1 MKGKTQRVSHR
12 SKVFQRKALAL
23 AIGSVALGI
32 AGGAWAQATTGTIH
46 GTVPVAPGETIR
58 ITGGAGLNR
67 TITVGPSGEYSVTLP
82 VGTYT
87 VSLLQNGKVVQSRTD
102 VTPTAAGSVNVSFST
117 TAAPS
122 ATQTLA
128 TVTVTA
134 NAIPAIDMGTTN
146 QVTTFTHG
154 QLNALP
160 IARNAESIALL
171 SPGVVSGAT
180 ALGQG
185 PNGNGFLAVGGAS
198 IAENAYFVDG
208 MNTTDALTGQ
218 GAGIELPYGS
228 IEQQQV
234 YVADLPAKYGRAIGG
249 VVNQIGRS
257 GSNEWH
263 FGFRAI
269 WDPRPLQSN
278 YNNIYWANPYYVAS
292 NPNLP
297 PGFFAPGGGGN
308 PTQQPGNLAQYRN
321 DQKSWEAIYDAYV
334 SGPII
339 PDKLFFF
346 FSVEQDKTKG
356 NYTFGVANPI
366 NDYYTQSQPKAY
378 AKINW
383 NINENNIL
391 SVSGVQNANRLWQ
404 QNYNFNYSNLTTGS
418 FSNIPPVM
426 KNKFTMWVAN
436 YTSFLTDNL
445 TLNAMLGKMHGDYM
459 TFQQAYPGF
468 DPSLPNIISASNE
481 NPAYAPTPIINS
493 NPTANTGSPAHR
505 DTVMNYRLSLD
516 WKLPWNLFGTHD
528 ISIGIDNMQTW
539 DKNDGLIETGPG
551 YSWVYSHGDPGKDI
565 IASPSPSIP
574 PFVGPPNSNPAG
586 DTGYYVAQDIFQT
599 ASSIRVA
606 QRAQYIQDRWQVTPD
621 LLLSLGVRNDQFT
634 NYNAS
639 GQPYI
644 NLHKPQWQPRL
655 GFSWNALGDGSLKVF
670 GNAGRYYLALPAE
683 VALRGGGSA
692 SIFTNQ
698 YFTYTGIDAN
708 GIPQGLQPI
717 PSNNGGRA
725 GMGVSANNEYGQS
738 LNPLQVAASNIE
750 AEYSDNF
757 QLGVQKKFQF
767 LNTTWVAGA
776 TGQFNRLGRIIDDY
790 DGMNQLCAAAIAQ
803 GVAYPGGIGQCA
815 PLQLGFVLI
824 NDSAGPQDVY
834 VADPNGVL
842 HQIQLTKQ
850 DQGFQTGVKRNY
862 YSLDLNLTH
871 PFDGKWFGK
880 ADLIYS
886 RSYGNTEGPV
896 DSYIGQGGSSVSIT
910 EQWDFPQLMEYSDG
924 TLPNSQKW
932 QFILYGA
939 YVINPEWQVGG
950 TLLVGSGHPLTC
962 LGKFGPQQTD
972 PLGYGN
978 AYHWCGGQPAPP
990 GSTGYTPWTEQ
1001 LNLNATYSPKFAEHR
1016 LHFTVQVF
1024 NVFNQQRTVQYQP
1037 FFGTTTNPDANYLL
1051 PFGLCN
1057 SAQTECIPPSPTVP
1071 PRFVRFSIAYDF

>member
-1 MKGKTQRVSHR
+1 MKGKTQRVSHD
-12 SKVFQRKALAL
+12 SNVFQRKALAL
-23 AIGSVALGI
+23 AIGAVALGI
-32 AGGAWAQATTGTIH
+32 ASGAWAQATTGTIH
-46 GTVPVAPGETIR
+46 GTVPVAPGETIQV
-58 ITGGAGLNR
+58 TGGAGFNR
-67 TITVGPSGEYSVTLP
+67 TITVGPSGSYSLDVP
-82 VGTYT
+82 VGSYT
-87 VSLLQNGKVVQSRTD
+87 VTLLQNGKAVQSRSD
-102 VTPTAAGSVNVSFST
+102 VTPPAAGAVNVSFSRAA
-117 TAAPS
+117 TAP
-122 ATQTLA
+122 ATQTLS
-128 TVTVTA
+128 TITVTA
-134 NAIPAIDMGTTN
+134 NAIPAIDMSTTN

-185 PNGNGFLAVGGAS
+185 PNGNGFLAIGGAS

-218 GAGIELPYGS
+218 GAGIELPYGA

-269 WDPRPLQSN
+269 WDPRTLKSN
-278 YNNIYWANPYYVAS
+278 YDNIYWANPFYSMS
-292 NPNLP
+292 NPNIP
-297 PGFFAPGGGGN
+297 ASFWQPGGGGN
-308 PTQQPGNLAQYRN
+308 AAQQPGSLAQYRN
-321 DQKSWEAIYDAYV
+321 NQKSWETIYDAYV

-346 FSVEQDKTKG
+346 ASVEQDKTKG
-356 NYTFGVANPI
+356 NYTFGVGNPI
-366 NDYYTQSQPKAY
+366 NDFYTQSQPKAY
-378 AKINW
+378 AKLTW

-404 QNYNFNYSNLTTGS
+404 QIYNFNYNNFTTGS
-418 FSNIPPVM
+418 FSNISPTM

-436 YTSFLTDNL
+436 YTSFLSDNL
-445 TLNAMLGKMHGDYM
+445 TLHAMLGKMHGDYM
-459 TFQQAYPGF
+459 TFQPPFPGF
-468 DPSLPNIISASNE
+468 DPSLPNIISASNQ
-481 NPAYAPTPIINS
+481 NPAFAPTPIINS
-493 NPTANTGSPAHR
+493 NSVSTTGSPSHR

-516 WKLPWNLFGTHD
+516 WKLPWNLFGTHT
-528 ISIGIDNMQTW
+528 ISVGIDNMQTW
-539 DKNDGLIETGPG
+539 DLDDGLVPTGPG
-551 YSWVYSHGDPGKDI
+551 YSWLYGHGDPAKDI
-565 IASPSPSIP
+565 IASVSPSVP
-574 PFVGPPNSNPAG
+574 PFVGPPDSNPAG
-586 DTGYYVAQDIFQT
+586 ATGYYVAQDIFST

-606 QRAQYIQDRWQVTPD
+606 QRAQYIQDQWQVTPD
-621 LLLSLGVRNDQFT
+621 LLVSLGLRNDQFT
-634 NYNAS
+634 NYNAN
-639 GQPYI
+639 GVPYI
-644 NLHKPQWQPRL
+644 NLHKPQWQPRI
-655 GFSWNALGDGSLKVF
+655 GFSWNALGDGTLKVF

-698 YFTYTGIDAN
+698 YYTYTGIDAN

-738 LNPLQVAASNIE
+738 LNPLMVASQNIQ

-757 QLGVQKKFQF
+757 QLGVQKKFQM
-767 LNTTWVAGA
+767 LDTTWVAGA
-776 TGQFNRLGRIIDDY
+776 TGQFNKLKRIIDDY
-790 DGMNQLCAAAIAQ
+790 DGMNQICTAAMAQ
-803 GVAYPGGIGQCA
+803 GVVFPGGLAQCA
-815 PLQLGFVLI
+815 PLQLGFVLVNSATS
-824 NDSAGPQDVY
+824 NDVF
-834 VADPNGVL
+834 VADPSGGL
-842 HQIQLTKQ
+842 HKITLAGG
-850 DQGFQTGVKRNY
+850 DQGFPRGVKRNF

-880 ADLIYS
+880 ADLVYS

-950 TLLVGSGHPLTC
+950 WVLVGSGHPLTC
-962 LGKFGPQQTD
+962 LGKSGPQQTD

-990 GSTGYTPWTEQ
+990 GSTGYTPWTER
-1001 LNLNATYSPKFAEHR
+1001 LNLNATYSPSFAKHR

-1037 FFGTTTNPDANYLL
+1037 FYGTTTSPDANYLL
-1051 PFGLCN
+1051 PFATCN
-1057 SAQTECIPPSPTVP
+1057 SAQTECIPPSPTEE
-1071 PRFVRFSIAYDF
+1071 PRFVRFQIAYDF